1 MTIPLDELGGLP
13 WERRHPCLLL
23 SSGFSAC
30 GEAGKDA
37 CAPRRCSQEVV
48 LRAGLIQDCR
58 VKSEHPRMSIE
69 EFELLPIRPGWK
81 YEQSGSAN
89 SDLA

>member
-1 MTIPLDELGGLP
+1 
-13 WERRHPCLLL
+13 
-23 SSGFSAC
+23 
-30 GEAGKDA
+30 
-37 CAPRRCSQEVV
+37 